1 MVLKRRVEIHRT
13 LEMANL
19 RHFLSVTD
27 LAPSEVHEVIT
38 RGRALK
44 AGERSEALVG
54 KSVAILFEKP
64 SLRTKLSFEVGI
76 NRLGGHPIYFSPEEV
91 GLGRREP
98 VMSRMVDVVI
108 IRTFDHKLLQE
119 FASVA
124 TIPVINA
131 LTDGEHPCQT
141 LADLQTIEEAKGSLE
156 GVRVAYIGD
165 GNNVAVS
172 LALGMGATGGHLTI
186 ASPDGY
192 TLPENAANKANILS
206 ETSGGSLKLV
216 TDPIEAVS
224 DADIVY
230 TDVWTSMGQEDE
242 TRIRLEAFKGYQVN
256 PGLLD
261 KAPDGVNF
269 MHDLPAHPGEEIS
282 EGMLTDPRSIAFD
295 QAENRLHAQAGLL
308 HYLFAGA

>member
-1 MVLKRRVEIHRT
+1 MGNV
-13 LEMANL
+13 

-27 LAPSEVHEVIT
+27 LAPSEVREVIA

-44 AGERSEALVG
+44 AGEPSQALAG
-54 KSVAILFEKP
+54 KSIAILFEKP

-76 NRLGGHPIYFSPEEV
+76 HRLGGHPVYFSPEEV
-91 GLGRREP
+91 GLGKREP
-98 VMSRMVDVVI
+98 VQDVARVMSRMVDAAI
-108 IRTFDHKLLQE
+108 IRTFDHGILEQFSE
-119 FASVA
+119 AA

-141 LADLQTIEEAKGSLE
+141 LADLQTIEESKGSLD

-165 GNNVAVS
+165 GNNVAIS
-172 LALGMGATGGHLTI
+172 LALGMASTGGHLTI
-186 ASPDGY
+186 ASPGGY
-192 TLPENAANKANILS
+192 TMPETTEIDVAPLNAK
-206 ETSGGSLKLV
+206 SGGSLKLV
-216 TDPIEAVS
+216 SDPVEAVS

-230 TDVWTSMGQEDE
+230 TDVWTSMGQEEE

-256 PGLLD
+256 PALLD
-261 KAPDGVNF
+261 KAPSGVRF

-282 EGMLTDPRSIAFD
+282 DGLLTDPRSIAFD

-308 HYLFAGA
+308 HFLFSGA

>member
-1 MVLKRRVEIHRT
+1 M
-13 LEMANL
+13 
-19 RHFLSVTD
+19 
-27 LAPSEVHEVIT
+27 
-38 RGRALK
+38 K
-44 AGERSEALVG
+44 AGEPSQALAG

-76 NRLGGHPIYFSPEEV
+76 SRLGGHPIYFSPEEV
-91 GLGRREP
+91 GLGKREP
-98 VMSRMVDVVI
+98 VQDVARVMSRMADVAV
-108 IRTFDHKLLQE
+108 IRTFDHGVLEE
-119 FASVA
+119 FASA
-124 TIPVINA
+124 STIPVINA

-165 GNNVAVS
+165 GNNVAIS
-172 LALGMGATGGHLTI
+172 LALGMASTGGHLTI
-186 ASPDGY
+186 ASPEGY
-192 TLPENAANKANILS
+192 MLPPQTASQVQRMNA
-206 ETSGGSLKLV
+206 ESGGSLRLV
-216 TDPIEAVS
+216 TDPVEAVS

-230 TDVWTSMGQEDE
+230 TDVWTSMGQEEE
-242 TRIRLEAFKGYQVN
+242 TRVRLEAFKGYQVN
-256 PGLLD
+256 PDLLD

-282 EGMLTDPRSIAFD
+282 DGLLIDPRSIAFD

>member
-1 MVLKRRVEIHRT
+1 MGNV
-13 LEMANL
+13 

-27 LAPSEVHEVIT
+27 LAPSEVREVIA

-44 AGERSEALVG
+44 AGEPSQALAG
-54 KSVAILFEKP
+54 KSIAILFEKP

-76 NRLGGHPIYFSPEEV
+76 HRLGGHPVYFSPEEV
-91 GLGRREP
+91 GLGKREP
-98 VMSRMVDVVI
+98 VQDVARVMSRMVDAAI
-108 IRTFDHKLLQE
+108 IRTFDHGILEQFSE
-119 FASVA
+119 AA

-141 LADLQTIEEAKGSLE
+141 LADLQTIEESKGSLG

-165 GNNVAVS
+165 GNNVAIS
-172 LALGMGATGGHLTI
+172 LALGMASTGGHLTI
-186 ASPDGY
+186 ASPNGY
-192 TLPENAANKANILS
+192 NLPETTEIDVVPLNAK
-206 ETSGGSLKLV
+206 SGGSLKLV
-216 TDPIEAVS
+216 RDPVDAVK

-230 TDVWTSMGQEDE
+230 TDVWTSMGQEEE

-256 PGLLD
+256 PALLD
-261 KAPDGVNF
+261 NAPSGVRF

-282 EGMLTDPRSIAFD
+282 DGLLTDPRSIAFD

-308 HYLFAGA
+308 HFLFSGA

>member
-1 MVLKRRVEIHRT
+1 M
-13 LEMANL
+13 
-19 RHFLSVTD
+19 
-27 LAPSEVHEVIT
+27 
-38 RGRALK
+38 K
-44 AGERSEALVG
+44 AGEPSQALAG

-76 NRLGGHPIYFSPEEV
+76 TRLGGHPIYFSPEEV
-91 GLGRREP
+91 GLGKREP
-98 VMSRMVDVVI
+98 VEDVARVMSRMADVAI
-108 IRTFDHKLLQE
+108 IRTFDHGILEQ
-119 FASVA
+119 FASAA

-165 GNNVAVS
+165 GNNVAIS
-172 LALGMGATGGHLTI
+172 LALGMASTGGHLTI

-192 TLPENAANKANILS
+192 VLPDSAAKHANVIS
-206 ETSGGSLKLV
+206 AASGGSLKLV
-216 TDPIEAVS
+216 TDPSEAVR
-224 DADIVY
+224 DADVVY
-230 TDVWTSMGQEDE
+230 TDVWTSMGQEEE

-256 PGLLD
+256 PDLLD

-282 EGMLTDPRSIAFD
+282 DGLLTDPRSIAFD

-308 HYLFAGA
+308 HFLFSGD

>member
-1 MVLKRRVEIHRT
+1 MGNV
-13 LEMANL
+13 

-27 LAPSEVHEVIT
+27 LAPSEVREVIA

-44 AGERSEALVG
+44 AGEQSQALAG
-54 KSVAILFEKP
+54 KSIAILFEKP

-76 NRLGGHPIYFSPEEV
+76 HRLGGHPVYFSPEEV
-91 GLGRREP
+91 GLGKREP
-98 VMSRMVDVVI
+98 VEDVARVMSRMADAAI
-108 IRTFDHKLLQE
+108 IRTFDHGILEQFSK
-119 FASVA
+119 AA

-141 LADLQTIEEAKGSLE
+141 LADLQTIEESKGSLN

-165 GNNVAVS
+165 GNNVAIS
-172 LALGMGATGGHLTI
+172 LALGMASTGGHLTI

-192 TLPENAANKANILS
+192 NLPETTVSDVSPLNEK
-206 ETSGGSLKLV
+206 SGGSLKLV
-216 TDPIEAVS
+216 SDPVDAVR

-230 TDVWTSMGQEDE
+230 TDVWTSMGQEEE

-256 PGLLD
+256 PALLD
-261 KAPDGVNF
+261 NAPSGVRF

-282 EGMLTDPRSIAFD
+282 DGLLTDPRSIAFD

-308 HYLFAGA
+308 HFLFSGA